1 MELRQLEHFLAVAE
15 ELSFTRAAQRLHV
28 VQSGVSASIKNLER
42 DLGVLLLDRSAR
54 QVRLTEA
61 GTRFMAEAYAVLD
74 VAQQA
79 REAAAGDE
87 GELTG
92 TLRLGTMTAIRLIDV
107 PAILGEYHRRHPQVQ
122 VLMSAAASG
131 SQGLL
136 TALHERRIDL
146 AFLSTR
152 GAPPGIRRIKVAESV
167 LRLVVPAGDEL
178 AGRDRIELGEL
189 AGRDF
194 IDGPEGYGTRAVTDA
209 AFAEADV
216 QRRVTLEIADL
227 STGLDYVR
235 HGLGIALL
243 PDYLLSG
250 DLPAGV
256 VVVPVG
262 GQADLDWPVFLAV
275 REDRTPSAAARALV
289 ELVGQWRDRRE

>member
-74 VAQQA
+74 AAQQA

-178 AGRDRIELGEL
+178 AGRD
-189 AGRDF
+189 F

-209 AFAEADV
+209 AFTEADV

-289 ELVGQWRDRRE
+289 ELVGQWRDRHE